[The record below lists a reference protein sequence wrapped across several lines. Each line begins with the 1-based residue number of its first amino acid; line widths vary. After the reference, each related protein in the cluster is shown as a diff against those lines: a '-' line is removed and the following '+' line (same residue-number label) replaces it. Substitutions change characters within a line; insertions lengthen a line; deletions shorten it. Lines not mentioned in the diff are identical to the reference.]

1 MGGEIMEGYNGG
13 AKEIERI
20 ETLVIQAKEET
31 YSICDSFKSM
41 MLSKIYG
48 QATKNEVIDTPKELE
63 SNNKFDRII
72 LDLNKIINALREF
85 KKKELKELESELE
98 KL

>member
-1 MGGEIMEGYNGG
+1 MEGYNGG
-13 AKEIERI
+13 SKEIERI
-20 ETLVIQAKEET
+20 ETLVSQAKEET

-48 QATKNEVIDTPKELE
+48 QATKDEAVSTPEE
-63 SNNKFDRII
+63 PVSNNKFDRII
-72 LDLNKIINALREF
+72 LDLNKIINTLREF
-85 KKKELKELESELE
+85 KKISLKELENELD